1 MNCPRCSLPRRMH
14 GLEIARETRCLC
26 VAVETQGRRPSRHA
40 PQKAITAC
48 RGSSSILAERGLRPT
63 SSLVASIILVSAA
76 ERASKKF
83 RLHFLPPQE
92 ASSASPAFL
101 RPLRALYYFPPPS
114 DQSFLTHLR
123 LLARELGTP
132 LLLLNPDYLPFCAVT
147 PRETRDCRF
156 WLGDFGTS
164 IWPTAK

>member
-1 MNCPRCSLPRRMH
+1 MLMQCCRDS
-14 GLEIARETRCLC
+14 GQATVSTR
-26 VAVETQGRRPSRHA
+26 

-76 ERASKKF
+76 ERTSKKF

-101 RPLRALYYFPPPS
+101 RPLRSLYYFPLHQINHS
-114 DQSFLTHLR
+114 
-123 LLARELGTP
+123 
-132 LLLLNPDYLPFCAVT
+132 
-147 PRETRDCRF
+147 
-156 WLGDFGTS
+156 
-164 IWPTAK
+164 